1 MQALWQD
8 IEYAAR
14 QLRRSPG
21 FTLVAVLT
29 LALGIGVTATVF
41 TVMRQVLLSPLPYP
55 QPDRLVGVAMG
66 WPADPPNARQAG
78 EVGEFIM
85 RHSHSFSATTLVNQ
99 ASMAANLSSHDGHA
113 SSVTLLDVSRGYFDT
128 FGVQPALGRSFSA
141 EEDLPNGP
149 PAMVLSDGLW
159 QSAFGG
165 DRSIVGRTIRLNQES
180 ITVVGVMPKDFRAE
194 THTTGRGD
202 TLVAPQAWRALQAG
216 PQNPGYCCRN
226 YVMYARLAPGVS
238 FGQAQAELQ
247 SLDVGLQRQ
256 HPEFKDWTDD
266 SGRKWAPHLR
276 LWPLAMVIAGEVH
289 TSLIVMGWA
298 SVAVLLLAC
307 LNLAALNT
315 ARAIGRGPEFAL
327 RTALG
332 ASPGRLLRLA
342 FFEAGL
348 VTLAG
353 IALAVVIARLLVPF
367 LLRASPVPIPQ
378 LNGAA
383 GFGTTLT
390 QATLLGLLAAL
401 LFGAPMMVMA
411 LAQGRANLQPGIRQA
426 GGNYSRNRAGQALLV
441 LQMGLAVVLLST
453 ASLLLGTFLRL
464 REQPLGFSPQKL
476 VVFQTNLKGARYGS
490 TAPSRQFIEN
500 VLARLRRAP
509 GVTSAAAINGLP
521 LDRGLYMG
529 GIYPDSRSQLTE
541 VIELRAVTP
550 DYFRTMGLAVL
561 EGREFADSDGEK
573 TLPAIV
579 VNETA
584 ARRWWPGH
592 SAVGSTLS
600 VGTDIKGGRRI
611 VGVVA
616 DEPGRTRAEQPSIK
630 VYLPVAQLSDKMT
643 KMLNG
648 FFATSFAVRLAAD
661 IDTAPMVARAVAEV
675 DPEIP
680 VARLTTMQ
688 AVVDHSVA
696 APRFFTELAEGF
708 AGFGVLLTAI
718 GLFGLLSYQVARRTR
733 ELGVRMAL
741 GASRTGILRSV
752 VTGSVHLALL
762 GALLGSAAAWLV
774 RPLLLRWVAEN
785 VIGAPPSE
793 HHLLFSSGA
802 AVAAAVAL
810 LLVTTVVAALLPAW
824 RASSIDP
831 IEALRTE

>member
-1 MQALWQD
+1 MYTMLADLRYAL
-8 IEYAAR
+8 R

-21 FTLVAVLT
+21 FALVAVLT
-29 LALGIGVTATVF
+29 LALGIGVTSTVF
-41 TVMRQVLLSPLPYP
+41 SVMRQVLLSPLPYP
-55 QPDRLVGVAMG
+55 QPERLVGVSLG
-66 WPADPPNARQAG
+66 WPADPPSARQAG
-78 EVGEFIM
+78 ELGQFVL
-85 RHSHSFSATTLVNQ
+85 RHSHSYQASTLVNQ
-99 ASMAANLSSHDGHA
+99 GSMAANLSGRDGHA
-113 SSVTLLDVSRGYFDT
+113 GSITLLEVSRGYFDT
-128 FGVQPALGRSFSA
+128 LGVEPALGRGFSA
-141 EEDLPNGP
+141 EEDLPGGP
-149 PAMVLSDGLW
+149 QAMVLSDGLW

-165 DRSIVGRTIRLNQES
+165 DRSIVGRTVRLNQES
-180 ITVVGVMPKDFRAE
+180 ITVVGVMPKSFRAE
-194 THTTGRGD
+194 TYTPTRS
-202 TLVAPQAWRALQAG
+202 LIEPQAWRALQAG
-216 PQNPGYCCRN
+216 PQNAGYCCRN

-238 FGQAQAELQ
+238 FEQAQAELE
-247 SLDVGLQRQ
+247 SLDHGLQHE
-256 HPEFKDWTDD
+256 HPDLQDWADD
-266 SGRKWAPHLR
+266 AGRKWAPHLR
-276 LWPLAMVIAGEVH
+276 LWPLSTVVAGEVH
-289 TSLIVMGWA
+289 TSLVVMAWA

-315 ARAIGRGPEFAL
+315 ARALERETEFAM

-332 ASPGRLLRLA
+332 ASRSRLLRLA

-348 VTLAG
+348 ITVAG
-353 IALAVVIARLLVPF
+353 IAVAVLTSRLLVPF

-383 GFGTTLT
+383 GLGTTLA
-390 QATLLGLLAAL
+390 QATILGLVCVL
-401 LFGAPMMVMA
+401 LFGAPLAVMS
-411 LAQGRANLQPGIRQA
+411 LRQGRASLQPGIKS
-426 GGNYSRNRAGQALLV
+426 GGTYSRNRAGQALLA

-476 VVFQTNLKGARYGS
+476 VFQTNLKGARYSS
-490 TAPSRQFIEN
+490 TAASRQFLEN
-500 VLARLRRAP
+500 VIARLRRSP
-509 GVTSAAAINGLP
+509 GVSDAAAINGLP

-529 GIYPDSRSQLTE
+529 GIYPDTRSQLTE
-541 VIELRAVTP
+541 TIELRAVTP
-550 DYFRTMGLAVL
+550 GYFRTMGLAVM
-561 EGREFADSDGEK
+561 EGREFADSDGPA

-579 VNETA
+579 INETA

-592 SAVGSTLS
+592 SALGSVLG

-616 DEPGRTRAEQPSIK
+616 DEPGRTRSEQPSIK

-648 FFATSFAVRLAAD
+648 FFANSFAVRLSAD
-661 IDTAPMVARAVAEV
+661 IDTAPMVARAVREV

-688 AVVDHSVA
+688 EVVDHSVA

-741 GASRTGILRSV
+741 GASRGSILRSV
-752 VTGSVHLALL
+752 VLSSVRLALL
-762 GALLGSAAAWLV
+762 GTLLGGAAAWMV
-774 RPLLLRWVAEN
+774 RPLLTRWVAEN
-785 VIGAPPSE
+785 VIGAPPGE
-793 HHLLFSSGA
+793 HALVFNG
-802 AVAAAVAL
+802 AAAVVVAMAL
-810 LLVTTVVAALLPAW
+810 LLATTIIAALLPAW
-824 RASSIDP
+824 RASSVDP
-831 IEALRTE
+831 MQALRTE